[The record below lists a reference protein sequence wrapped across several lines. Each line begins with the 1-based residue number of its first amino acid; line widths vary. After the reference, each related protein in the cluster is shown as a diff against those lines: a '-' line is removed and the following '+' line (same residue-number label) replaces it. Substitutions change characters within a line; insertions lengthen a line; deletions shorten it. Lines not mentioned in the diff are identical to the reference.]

1 MLVLRQ
7 GLKRITII
15 QSQSLTFPFVGA
27 HLQPDTNMTGLEGAG
42 SSDVSAVAAATG
54 DSHDW
59 MPFVGFSVC
68 NFLSLLTSIFSL
80 LLLLSLHLMQYS
92 TVFHAHKI
100 DDPVEQEHRD
110 LLTFSLV
117 SAALGTLIFSIL
129 CLLLAAHFAV
139 MISYSRFN
147 RLTVWHLAIPLGS
160 LGTLAIFVAL
170 LLFCTKFLLAR
181 VFSRYRNDI
190 KTSISNLRTN
200 FRGGKANTP
209 RPSA

>member
-1 MLVLRQ
+1 M
-7 GLKRITII
+7 
-15 QSQSLTFPFVGA
+15 
-27 HLQPDTNMTGLEGAG
+27 
-42 SSDVSAVAAATG
+42 SAVAAATG
-54 DSHDW
+54 DSSDW

-100 DDPVEQEHRD
+100 DDPKEQEHRD

-139 MISYSRFN
+139 LISFCRYQSA
-147 RLTVWHLAIPLGS
+147 LAWHVVIPIGS
-160 LGTLAIFVAL
+160 LGTLAIFLSL
-170 LLFCTKFLLAR
+170 LLFCTKVLLAR
-181 VFSRYRNDI
+181 VFSRYRSDFRSGV
-190 KTSISNLRTN
+190 TNLRTN
-200 FRGGKANTP
+200 LHGGKATAP
-209 RPSA
+209 RHSA

>member
-1 MLVLRQ
+1 MLVLHQ
-7 GLKRITII
+7 GLKRATIN
-15 QSQSLTFPFVGA
+15 QPQSLTFSFVGA
-27 HLQPDTNMTGLEGAG
+27 HLQPDTTMTGLEGAG

-68 NFLSLLTSIFSL
+68 NFLSLLTSVFSL

-92 TVFHAHKI
+92 TVFHASKI
-100 DDPVEQEHRD
+100 GDDVEQEHRD

-139 MISYSRFN
+139 LISFCRYGSRFIWS
-147 RLTVWHLAIPLGS
+147 VIVPVGS
-160 LGTLAIFVAL
+160 LGTLAVFLSL
-170 LLFCTKFLLAR
+170 LLFCTKVLLAR
-181 VFSRYRNDI
+181 VFNRYRKEI
-190 KTSISNLRTN
+190 VTGLSNRRTK
-200 FRGGKANTP
+200 RERANTP

>member
-1 MLVLRQ
+1 MLILRRCRAC
-7 GLKRITII
+7 KVY
-15 QSQSLTFPFVGA
+15 QSQLTFPFVGA
-27 HLQPDTNMTGLEGAG
+27 QLQPDTNMTGLEGAG
-42 SSDVSAVAAATG
+42 SNDVSAVAAATG

-59 MPFVGFSVC
+59 MPFVGFSIC

-92 TVFHAHKI
+92 TVFHAHKV

-139 MISYSRFN
+139 MISFCRYGSRFIWS
-147 RLTVWHLAIPLGS
+147 VIIPVGS
-160 LGTLAIFVAL
+160 LGTLAVFLSL
-170 LLFCTKFLLAR
+170 LLFCTKVLLAR
-181 VFSRYRNDI
+181 VFNRFRNDI
-190 KTSISNLRTN
+190 ATN
-200 FRGGKANTP
+200 ITTHLPIRKSKRADVP
-209 RPSA
+209 RHSA